1 MKKKKKMKMNVTDR
15 GLSLGHQ
22 NFFLTFKNF
31 AGASNADIDEF

>member
-1 MKKKKKMKMNVTDR
+1 MKMNVTDS

-22 NFFLTFKNF
+22 KIFLIFKNF